1 MTQLTRFYKHV
12 KERPEVLSG
21 ISVPTN
27 VNTRVMVNY
36 GVPLTE
42 LFVLSEKIQHA
53 RQKEQSFSVR
63 FKILQLFNLIS
74 C

>member
-27 VNTRVMVNY
+27 VKTWVIVNY
-36 GVPLTE
+36 RAPLTE
-42 LFVLSEKIQHA
+42 LFVLSEKNQHGG
-53 RQKEQSFSVR
+53 RKEQSFSMH
-63 FKILQLFNLIS
+63 FKILQPFNLIS
-74 C
+74 R